1 MIDYRILGPLE
12 VSADGRPVEIGG
24 PKLRAL
30 LAILLLRANQ
40 AVPRDAL
47 VRDLWGEHPPA
58 GAQGSLEVYV
68 SRLRKALAAASNGP
82 VVVTRPGGYC
92 LLLRSEER
100 RVGKEC
106 SS

>member
-1 MIDYRILGPLE
+1 LDVGREQVAGTIDYRILGPLE
-12 VSADGRPVEIGG
+12 VSADGRMIPIGG

-40 AVPRDAL
+40 SVPRDAL

-82 VVVTRPGGYC
+82 GRGDPAG
-92 LLLRSEER
+92 
-100 RVGKEC
+100 RVLPAP
-106 SS
+106 